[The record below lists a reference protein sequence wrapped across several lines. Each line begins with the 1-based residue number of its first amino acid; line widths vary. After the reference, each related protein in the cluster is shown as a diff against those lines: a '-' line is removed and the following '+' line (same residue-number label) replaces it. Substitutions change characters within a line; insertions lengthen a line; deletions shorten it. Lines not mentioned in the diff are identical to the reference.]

1 MSQLVCT
8 LLLIKKNPY
17 NFSAFDNTGESGQ
30 EFHKNVHTLFDCMG
44 QLLASNSD
52 KIKSNQVK

>member
-1 MSQLVCT
+1 M
-8 LLLIKKNPY
+8 KNPY

-52 KIKSNQVK
+52 KIKSNQVNKCKQYFIQI